1 MRVRRHEATQRPEL
15 LYMNEVAL
23 DQVRRLEAALC
34 QFESASDMAELTAH
48 HFCDGM
54 YARELF
60 IPAGFALVGKMHASR
75 NFFVL
80 VKGTLILATPNGPMS
95 ITAPYMSVT
104 EPGDKRAGY
113 AVTDCVCLNFHS
125 NPDDEQDLA
134 VLESRYITP
143 EALPAPER
151 ELIA

>member
-1 MRVRRHEATQRPEL
+1 
-15 LYMNEVAL
+15 MNEVAL
-23 DQVRRLEAALC
+23 DQVRRLEAALA
-34 QFESASDMAELTAH
+34 QFEQIDADRLTSH

-60 IPAGFALVGKMHASR
+60 IPAGVAVVGKMHASR

-80 VKGTLILATPNGPMS
+80 VKGTLILATPDGPVR
-95 ITAPYMSVT
+95 ITAPYMAVT
-104 EPGDKRAGY
+104 EPGTKRAVF
-113 AVTDCVCLNFHS
+113 AEEDSVCINFHS